1 MANRVIE
8 HIRLSSSDEIFD
20 VKDVIAVGFANQIEQ
35 LTQKLEALQ
44 EKYDALKEIVEQINY
59 NGGQVNPDD
68 GSKDG
73 SNNI

>member
-20 VKDVIAVGFANQIEQ
+20 VKDVIVVGFANQIEQ

-59 NGGQVNPDD
+59 NGGPVNPDD